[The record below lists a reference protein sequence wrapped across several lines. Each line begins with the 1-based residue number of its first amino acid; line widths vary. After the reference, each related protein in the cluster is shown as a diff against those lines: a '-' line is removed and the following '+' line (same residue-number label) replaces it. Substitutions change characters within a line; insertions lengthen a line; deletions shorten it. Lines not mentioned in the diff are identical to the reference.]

1 MPPAFSLAGYRNAN
15 ISADLGV
22 WARADGR
29 GVAFDSSAGFTLPN
43 RALRSPDASWILKSR
58 LAALTDEQKY
68 GFSQICPDFVIE
80 LRSDSDRL
88 TALQRKMAEYIA
100 HGARLGWLLDP
111 FQHRAHIY
119 RPQTPVENS
128 GAPAIPFRRTRIAR
142 LHPGPNPHLGTG
154 LLTNPHQYRLRG
166 AAMTTAPKTDLLE
179 YSHTMGMTVME
190 GRGFYYPVD
199 TAVGRNDRLYVISRS
214 KEETTRGI
222 RVTMCDA
229 DSGYFGNF
237 GGYGHEGG
245 KFVWPAGGAVDR
257 QGRFF
262 ISDEKLHRITAYDE
276 NGNYLFHWGRPGSAD
291 GELDTPSGLAVNR
304 DGHIYV
310 SDTYNHRVQQF
321 TADGRRRQTIGAGAL
336 SLPWGLTCDADD
348 NLYVADFGHDCVK
361 KFAPDGEFLAAFG
374 ASGRGEGQFTR
385 PHRWRST
392 PRATSM

>member
-1 MPPAFSLAGYRNAN
+1 
-15 ISADLGV
+15 
-22 WARADGR
+22 
-29 GVAFDSSAGFTLPN
+29 
-43 RALRSPDASWILKSR
+43 
-58 LAALTDEQKY
+58 
-68 GFSQICPDFVIE
+68 
-80 LRSDSDRL
+80 
-88 TALQRKMAEYIA
+88 
-100 HGARLGWLLDP
+100 
-111 FQHRAHIY
+111 
-119 RPQTPVENS
+119 
-128 GAPAIPFRRTRIAR
+128 
-142 LHPGPNPHLGTG
+142 
-154 LLTNPHQYRLRG
+154 
-166 AAMTTAPKTDLLE
+166 MTTATKTDILE

-245 KFVWPAGGAVDR
+245 QFVWPACGAVDR

-321 TADGRRRQTIGAGAL
+321 TADGRRLQTIGAGGAGAL

-385 PHRWRST
+385 PASVAVDPEGYIYVADWGNERVQVLDAAGNFVQLLRGQATLSQWAANFLSINQEEAAA
-392 PRATSM
+392 RATADLEMEIDYFVDDPHEESSHIEKYFWCPVSVKLDSQGYLYVTETNRHRIQIYRKRQA

>member
-1 MPPAFSLAGYRNAN
+1 
-15 ISADLGV
+15 
-22 WARADGR
+22 
-29 GVAFDSSAGFTLPN
+29 
-43 RALRSPDASWILKSR
+43 
-58 LAALTDEQKY
+58 
-68 GFSQICPDFVIE
+68 
-80 LRSDSDRL
+80 
-88 TALQRKMAEYIA
+88 
-100 HGARLGWLLDP
+100 
-111 FQHRAHIY
+111 
-119 RPQTPVENS
+119 
-128 GAPAIPFRRTRIAR
+128 
-142 LHPGPNPHLGTG
+142 
-154 LLTNPHQYRLRG
+154 
-166 AAMTTAPKTDLLE
+166 MTTATKTDLLE

-245 KFVWPAGGAVDR
+245 QFVWPACGAVDR

-336 SLPWGLTCDADD
+336 NLPWGLTCDADD

-374 ASGRGEGQFTR
+374 TSGRGEGQFTR
-385 PHRWRST
+385 PASVAVDPEGYIYVADWGNERVQVLDAAGNFVQLLRGQATLSQWAANFLSINQEEAAA
-392 PRATSM
+392 RATADLEMEIDYFVDDPHEESSHIEKYFWCPVSVKLDSQGYLYVTETNRHRIQIYRKRQA

>member
-1 MPPAFSLAGYRNAN
+1 
-15 ISADLGV
+15 
-22 WARADGR
+22 
-29 GVAFDSSAGFTLPN
+29 
-43 RALRSPDASWILKSR
+43 
-58 LAALTDEQKY
+58 
-68 GFSQICPDFVIE
+68 
-80 LRSDSDRL
+80 
-88 TALQRKMAEYIA
+88 
-100 HGARLGWLLDP
+100 
-111 FQHRAHIY
+111 
-119 RPQTPVENS
+119 
-128 GAPAIPFRRTRIAR
+128 
-142 LHPGPNPHLGTG
+142 
-154 LLTNPHQYRLRG
+154 
-166 AAMTTAPKTDLLE
+166 MTTATKTDLLE

-245 KFVWPAGGAVDR
+245 QFVWPAGGAVDR

-262 ISDEKLHRITAYDE
+262 ISDEKLNRITAYDE

-291 GELDTPSGLAVNR
+291 GELDTPSGLAVNG

-310 SDTYNHRVQQF
+310 SDTYNNRVQQF
-321 TADGRRRQTIGAGAL
+321 TADGRRRQTIGAAGPGAL
-336 SLPWGLTCDADD
+336 NLPWGLTCDADD
-348 NLYVADFGHDCVK
+348 NLYVADFGNDCVK

-385 PHRWRST
+385 PASVAVDPEGYIYVADWGNERVQVLDAAGNFVQLLRGEATLSQWAANFLSINQEEAAA
-392 PRATSM
+392 RATADLEMEIDYFVDDPHEESSHIEKYFWCPVSVKLDSQGYLYVTETNRHRIQIYRKRQA